1 MRILVVGDGKVGHT
15 VAEQLTREGH
25 DVVIIDKNED
35 VLQRCE
41 DTLDVLCI
49 RGNGANARTLLDA
62 GVEKAD
68 FVVAATASDETNML
82 CCLIA
87 KRLGAR
93 YTIARIRDPE
103 YNESLSLLQ
112 RETSIDNAI
121 NPERATALEIS
132 RLLRFP
138 FANNIETFAKGQIEM
153 VEFRVQENDVVVG
166 CPLHAL
172 SSRLPGI
179 PRVLYAI
186 VERSGEV
193 IIPNGDFVIHAGD
206 RVHVAGDMVTIT
218 NYFRFLGKHS
228 LRVKNVMLLGGGRI
242 SYYLAKMIVP
252 MGMHV
257 AMIEINPKKAESLS
271 ESLPH
276 VNVILGDGTDQ
287 ELLEQEGLE
296 SMDAFIAMCDRD
308 EENLLMALTAKRYGV
323 KKVVPKM
330 SRMGYLDIV
339 NLTGLD
345 TVISP
350 KAVIAGQISS
360 YVRGLANSQGSA
372 VESLHYI
379 LGGAIEAVEFTA
391 TSATHFLD
399 RPLSD
404 LHFRN
409 GLLVAAIVHNGRM
422 EIPNGHSQIHAGDR
436 VIVVA
441 KKLFLQD
448 LNDIL
453 SRLQPFRHVEL
464 VRDQHVFRFAD
475 LFSIEEYVGERIN
488 PIEDQH
494 CPLAGFGVKRRS
506 GERARVQPFI
516 SLVWTKLE
524 DVQTNLWLGQYPDR
538 NEVEFAG
545 SGHGRIGSLVFR
557 DVERPHGSVVRLRE
571 VVEFPFS
578 IERNRRSA
586 EGHCRANRCGGKHSA
601 S

>member
-62 GVEKAD
+62 GVEKVD

-138 FANNIETFAKGQIEM
+138 FANNIETFTKGQIEM

-308 EENLLMALTAKRYGV
+308 EENLMTGLFAV
-323 KKVVPKM
+323 KQGVPKVIVKNN
-330 SRMGYLDIV
+330 RLAYADIM
-339 NLTGLD
+339 NGMGLD
-345 TVISP
+345 SMVSP
-350 KAVIAGQISS
+350 KTITCSTILRYVRALVNSDGTKVERLYRLMNGRVEALEFIARASDSYIGIPLKNLHIRKNALVAVIA
-360 YVRGLANSQGSA
+360 RQGK
-372 VESLHYI
+372 
-379 LGGAIEAVEFTA
+379 
-391 TSATHFLD
+391 
-399 RPLSD
+399 
-404 LHFRN
+404 
-409 GLLVAAIVHNGRM
+409 
-422 EIPNGHSQIHAGDR
+422 
-436 VIVVA
+436 VIVPFGDDKIEEGDHVVIIVCENGIG
-441 KKLFLQD
+441 D
-448 LNDIL
+448 LNE
-453 SRLQPFRHVEL
+453 V
-464 VRDQHVFRFAD
+464 
-475 LFSIEEYVGERIN
+475 
-488 PIEDQH
+488 
-494 CPLAGFGVKRRS
+494 
-506 GERARVQPFI
+506 I
-516 SLVWTKLE
+516 SK
-524 DVQTNLWLGQYPDR
+524 
-538 NEVEFAG
+538 
-545 SGHGRIGSLVFR
+545 
-557 DVERPHGSVVRLRE
+557 
-571 VVEFPFS
+571 
-578 IERNRRSA
+578 
-586 EGHCRANRCGGKHSA
+586 
-601 S
+601 

>member
-308 EENLLMALTAKRYGV
+308 EENLMTGLFAV
-323 KKVVPKM
+323 KQGVPKVIVKNN
-330 SRMGYLDIV
+330 RLAYADIM
-339 NLTGLD
+339 NGMGLD
-345 TVISP
+345 SMVSP
-350 KAVIAGQISS
+350 KTITCSTILR
-360 YVRGLANSQGSA
+360 YVRALVNSDGTKAGGEPDDRAVRSQAGRAESYCEEQSA
-372 VESLHYI
+372 GVRGHHERHGTGQHGQPEDHHLLDHPALCPRTGQQRRYKGGAPVSPNERTRGGTGIYCARVGSLHRH
-379 LGGAIEAVEFTA
+379 
-391 TSATHFLD
+391 SA
-399 RPLSD
+399 
-404 LHFRN
+404 
-409 GLLVAAIVHNGRM
+409 
-422 EIPNGHSQIHAGDR
+422 
-436 VIVVA
+436 
-441 KKLFLQD
+441 
-448 LNDIL
+448 
-453 SRLQPFRHVEL
+453 
-464 VRDQHVFRFAD
+464 
-475 LFSIEEYVGERIN
+475 EESAY
-488 PIEDQH
+488 PQ
-494 CPLAGFGVKRRS
+494 
-506 GERARVQPFI
+506 ERAGCRDCP
-516 SLVWTKLE
+516 
-524 DVQTNLWLGQYPDR
+524 
-538 NEVEFAG
+538 AG
-545 SGHGRIGSLVFR
+545 
-557 DVERPHGSVVRLRE
+557 
-571 VVEFPFS
+571 
-578 IERNRRSA
+578 
-586 EGHCRANRCGGKHSA
+586 EGHRAFRRR
-601 S
+601 